1 MRLLGKLEKQIA
13 KREFFLQTDPIRL
26 FKVTF
31 IAMPNYDFVLN
42 SKLPKVG
49 TTIFTKM
56 SALAQK
62 TGAVNLS
69 QGFPDFDVDP
79 QLLKLVSKYM
89 AAGFNQYAPMA
100 GALDLREAIA
110 AKIERL
116 YSAQY
121 NVENEIT
128 VTAGATQ
135 AIFSA
140 ISALIVEGDEVIIF
154 TPAYDC
160 YEPAIDINGGKTI
173 FVKLKSPN
181 YKVDWSEVKRL
192 VSRKTKMIILNTP
205 HNPTGSIWDKQDMEE
220 LAHLTKGTG
229 IILLSD
235 EVYEHII
242 FENKEHQSVLKHK
255 ELRDRALVVASFGK
269 TFHVTGWKLG
279 YIVGPSSIMKEFK
292 KVHQFNV
299 FCCNHP
305 MQLAIASYINNEENY
320 LHLGSFYEEKRNLF
334 NEAAVQSRFDVLP
347 SSGTYFQLLDY
358 SRITNEDDVQFA
370 ERLTEEFKIAS
381 IPVSVFYNTPDTNKV
396 LRFCFAKENE
406 TLERAGE
413 ILLKI

>member
-1 MRLLGKLEKQIA
+1 
-13 KREFFLQTDPIRL
+13 
-26 FKVTF
+26 
-31 IAMPNYDFVLN
+31 
-42 SKLPKVG
+42 
-49 TTIFTKM
+49 M
-56 SALAQK
+56 SALAQDAN
-62 TGAVNLS
+62 AVNLS
-69 QGFPDFDVDP
+69 QGFPDFEVDP
-79 QLLKLVSKYM
+79 KLVNLVSKYM
-89 AAGFNQYAPMA
+89 TAGFNQYAPMA
-100 GALDLREAIA
+100 GAIVLREAIA

-116 YSAQY
+116 YGAKY

-140 ISALIVEGDEVIIF
+140 IAALIVEGDEVVIF

-160 YEPAIDINGGKTI
+160 YEPAIEINGGKTI

-181 YKVDWSEVKRL
+181 YQVDWSEVKRV
-192 VSRKTKMIILNTP
+192 VSRKTKMIMLNTP
-205 HNPTGSIWDKQDMEE
+205 HNPTGSIWNERDMDE

-242 FENKEHQSVLKHK
+242 FEGKEHQSVLKHK
-255 ELRDRALVVASFGK
+255 DLRDRSLVVASFGK
-269 TFHVTGWKLG
+269 TFHVTGWKMG
-279 YIVGPSSIMKEFK
+279 YILGPDALMKEFK

-305 MQLAIASYINNEENY
+305 MQLAIAAYISDEENY

-334 NEAAVQSRFDVLP
+334 NEAANQSRFTLLP
-347 SSGTYFQLLDY
+347 SCGTYFQLLDY
-358 SRITNEDDVQFA
+358 SAITEEDDVQFA
-370 ERLTEEFKIAS
+370 IRLTKEFKLAS
-381 IPVSVFYNTPDTNKV
+381 IPVSVFYNTPNSNKV
-396 LRFCFAKENE
+396 LRFCFAKEDK

-413 ILLKI
+413 ILLTI

>member
-1 MRLLGKLEKQIA
+1 
-13 KREFFLQTDPIRL
+13 
-26 FKVTF
+26 
-31 IAMPNYDFVLN
+31 MPNYDFILN

-89 AAGFNQYAPMA
+89 AAGHNQYAPMA
-100 GALDLREAIA
+100 GAMVLREAIA

-116 YSAQY
+116 YRVQY
-121 NVENEIT
+121 NVESEIT

-192 VSRKTKMIILNTP
+192 VSRKTKMINLNTP
-205 HNPTGSIWDKQDMEE
+205 HNPTGSIWDKHDLEE

-255 ELRDRALVVASFGK
+255 ELRDRSLVVASFGK
-269 TFHVTGWKLG
+269 TFHVTGWKMG

-305 MQLAIASYINNEENY
+305 MQLAIASYISNEDNY

-334 NEAAVQSRFDVLP
+334 NEAAEQSRFGVLP

-396 LRFCFAKENE
+396 LRFCFAKQNE

>member
-299 FCCNHP
+299 FAVNHP
-305 MQLAIASYINNEENY
+305 IQAALADYIKHESSYNTIAP
-320 LHLGSFYEEKRNLF
+320 FYQEKRNYFEDLLST
-334 NEAAVQSRFDVLP
+334 SRFEVIK
-347 SSGTYFQLLDY
+347 SEGSYFQLVSYKNISDE
-358 SRITNEDDVQFA
+358 IDTDFCV
-370 ERLTEEFKIAS
+370 RLTKERKVSA
-381 IPVSVFYNTPDTNKV
+381 IPISVFYHNPV
-396 LRFCFAKENE
+396 HEGVIRFCFAKKPD
-406 TLERAGE
+406 TLKKAAE
-413 ILLKI
+413 ILCKI